1 MPRGWQGRQVRGRPR
16 GWASQHPQT
25 GSGASWR
32 WCGNPVAMVT
42 AQQSGCH
49 GRKGVSNR
57 FGPGDISAFVYLLTV
72 SGGKGFGSCLSLSQV
87 STCAG

>member
-1 MPRGWQGRQVRGRPR
+1 
-16 GWASQHPQT
+16 
-25 GSGASWR
+25 
-32 WCGNPVAMVT
+32 MVT